1 MTAHRGHATQRKP
14 DVNRRLWVTNSNG
27 SLPSVGN
34 APCWY
39 RTLRVEEAVTGWGR
53 RHMETLYLMLNSPMS
68 LETALKMSILKL
80 CTVAYAAC
88 VVIFF

>member
-1 MTAHRGHATQRKP
+1 MAHSVHTTQRKP
-14 DVNRRLWVTNSNG
+14 DMNKRLWAMSSNG
-27 SLPSVGN
+27 RLPSVAN

-39 RTLRVEEAVTGWGR
+39 RTLRVEEAVTGGR
-53 RHMETLYLMLNSPMS
+53 RHMETLYLLLNSPMS

-88 VVIFF
+88 VVIF